1 MLSRLRATLLDR
13 LPLVVV
19 ALMLA
24 IGVALE
30 LARFDRVVWIPKL
43 PLALALAIALARRAA
58 RATPEPPAR

>member
-1 MLSRLRATLLDR
+1 MPPRLRGTLLDR

-24 IGVALE
+24 IGAGLE
-30 LARFDRVVWIPKL
+30 LARFDRCLWLPKL
-43 PLALALAIALARRAA
+43 PLAMALAVALARPAA